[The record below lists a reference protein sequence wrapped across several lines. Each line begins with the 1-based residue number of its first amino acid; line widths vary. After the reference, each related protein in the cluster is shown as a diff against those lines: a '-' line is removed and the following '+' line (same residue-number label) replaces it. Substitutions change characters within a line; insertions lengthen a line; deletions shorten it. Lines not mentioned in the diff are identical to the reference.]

1 MLTKRIIPVLLLK
14 NGYVVRS
21 QYFSFHQRV
30 GNPLIQLERYNAWDL
45 DELIYLDISP
55 EPNQKTLEILKLIAT
70 QCFMPLTFGGGIKSL
85 HDIEQRLNLGADKIT
100 INTQA
105 IHNPEL
111 ITTAAHAFGQQ
122 AIIVSIDIKCHSNGS
137 YEVYTHGG
145 RIGTGLCPF
154 VWAKEAQDRGA
165 GEIIVQSI
173 DRDGSTLGYDVSVI
187 NEIAQTTSI
196 PVIACSGASN
206 AEDIEQVLAQTDISA
221 AAAANLFLFQELSYW
236 NVKKVLANKKANI
249 RLSENVESYL
259 S

>member
-14 NGYVVRS
+14 NGHLVRS
-21 QYFSFHQRV
+21 QYFNFHQII

-55 EPNQKTLEILKLIAT
+55 EANHQTLEILRLIAKK
-70 QCFMPLTFGGGIKSL
+70 CFMPLTFGGGIKSL

-105 IHNPEL
+105 VLNPEL
-111 ITTAAHAFGQQ
+111 ITKAAHEFGQQ
-122 AIIVSIDIKCHSNGS
+122 AIIVSIDIKCHSNGI

-145 RIGTGLCPF
+145 RVASKLCPF
-154 VWAKEAQDRGA
+154 HWAKEAQDRGA

-173 DRDGSTLGYDVSVI
+173 DKDGSTLGYDTSVI

-206 AEDIEQVLAQTDISA
+206 AEDIANILTQTDVSA

-236 NVKKVLANKKANI
+236 NTKQALIDKNINI
-249 RLSENVESYL
+249 RS
-259 S
+259 